1 MVFLLLLAAAQDP
14 FTVVLIPDTQYYSEK
29 HPKIY
34 LAQTE
39 WIKKRAK
46 PDNIKF
52 AIHLGDIVQNDTIE
66 EWKIADRAHKIID
79 GIVPYSMV
87 PGNHDMAHENGSPV
101 RICGGGYKG
110 SDSFF
115 SSIWSSVKNNVAE
128 YW

>member
-66 EWKIADRAHKIID
+66 EWENADRAHKIID

-101 RICGGGYKG
+101 RNTKR
-110 SDSFF
+110 
-115 SSIWSSVKNNVAE
+115 
-128 YW
+128 